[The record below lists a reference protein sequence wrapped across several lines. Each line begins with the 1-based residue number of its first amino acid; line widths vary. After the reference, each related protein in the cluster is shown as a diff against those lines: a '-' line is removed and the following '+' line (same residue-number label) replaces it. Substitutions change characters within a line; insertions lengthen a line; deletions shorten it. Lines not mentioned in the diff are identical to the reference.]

1 MAATLIRRSLALVEP
16 EVTTTAG
23 RYTVLE
29 GRAVPYWQWSDVGYY
44 LEQWATHALNEST
57 VHGTRSLPLLLFHDN
72 RERFP
77 IGHSLSW
84 RSATDGLHGA
94 WALNDSADAQTA
106 AGMVNSGD
114 LSGLSI
120 GFQAEEQSWQ
130 YAKNFDPHAGPS
142 GLDRVTRTKAR
153 LLEVSIVSTPAFA
166 DAQVASVRS
175 AQLSPKSVTRPR
187 NLGGLDPAFL
197 TMPGATTAMWRAHLA
212 VLKGT
217 GDRPNRRLRQ
227 AEPQSLPT
235 PLPIATPT
243 TVDERITELEAT
255 VEAHGVRIT
264 TLEGLGGNYP
274 IVPMTP
280 DAPGGEPAPLGTL
293 PAL

>member
-57 VHGTRSLPLLLFHDN
+57 VHGTRALPLLLFHDN

-120 GFQAEEQSWQ
+120 GFQAEEQTWQ

-175 AQLSPKSVTRPR
+175 AWRQSQTPPRR
-187 NLGGLDPAFL
+187 NLGGLDPKFL

-217 GDRPNRRLRQ
+217 GDKPTRRLRQ

-235 PLPIATPT
+235 PLPTPT
-243 TVDERITELEAT
+243 VTTIDDRVAALEAT
-255 VEAHGVRIT
+255 VENHGVRIT
-264 TLEGLGGNYP
+264 GLEGLGGSYP

-280 DAPGGEPAPLGTL
+280 SAPGGEPAPLGTL